1 MLPELLLPEAPVPP
15 VAPLLLGLVLVLLL
29 PALPLAPPEDDVSL
43 ELELGVELDE
53 PLLGVLLDELP
64 PVAPELEPDLLK

>member
-15 VAPLLLGLVLVLLL
+15 VAPLLLGLVLLL